1 MTSSSKKVVF
11 DRKNS
16 DRIVELRKKI
26 NDPKYLD
33 SAVSRIAQ
41 VMSKRIVRDTDP
53 YSRKV

>member
-16 DRIVELRKKI
+16 DRIVELQKKI
-26 NDPKYLD
+26 NYTKYLD

-41 VMSKRIVRDTDP
+41 VMSKRIVGDTDP

>member
-16 DRIVELRKKI
+16 DRIVELQKKI

-41 VMSKRIVRDTDP
+41 VMSKRIVGDTDP